1 MRNYYLTKSNGY
13 ITMRYKFIS
22 NIYILCIDGGKK
34 MKKRKIIF
42 IIVPFLVIIFGV
54 AGVSLYNSRLVTPA
68 EFEKNINTILQKS
81 IGKNNNISGIQMLVS
96 YKNGY
101 IDKSFAVGKKGDEIL
116 TVDNP
121 FHSASIGKTFF
132 STLIYILAERG
143 ELSLQNKIVD
153 YFDPGFLDGLFVFE
167 GIDYQEDV
175 TIEHLITHMSGVA
188 DCFEGTAKEGQPMKE
203 LVLSLPD
210 KKWTQQELIDFSRF
224 NQKAAGKTVEKFL
237 YSDTGYALLGLIIED
252 ITGKSFHEVLHEEI
266 FEPLGMNDS
275 YSMFYSRAKNQPQ
288 KSIAT
293 IWFEGIN
300 VTNYNSLS
308 VGLADGGIVTTLSD
322 LKIFIKTLFNDKIIS
337 ADSLSRMRT
346 YNNEFIRGI
355 HYGQGIMQLRFREF
369 FFMLKNMPTMEGHM
383 GSIGT
388 YMLYNPEKDIC
399 VIANYGSSDYTEK
412 SVTDLISV
420 MRLLDRIKE

>member
-1 MRNYYLTKSNGY
+1 MVLIFSVAAVFLYYNGKT
-13 ITMRYKFIS
+13 IK
-22 NIYILCIDGGKK
+22 
-34 MKKRKIIF
+34 
-42 IIVPFLVIIFGV
+42 
-54 AGVSLYNSRLVTPA
+54 PA
-68 EFEKNINTILQKS
+68 EFEKNINAILQKS
-81 IGKNNNISGIQMLVS
+81 ISKNDNISGIQMLVS
-96 YKNGY
+96 FKNGY

-175 TIEHLITHMSGVA
+175 TIEHLITHTSGVA
-188 DCFEGTAKEGQPMKE
+188 DCFEGDVIEGQTMKE
-203 LVLSLPD
+203 LLLSSPD

-224 NQKAAGKTVEKFL
+224 NQKAAGKPGEKFL
-237 YSDTGYALLGLIIED
+237 YSDTGYTLLGLIIED

-266 FEPLGMNDS
+266 FEPLEMNDS
-275 YSMFYSRAKNQPQ
+275 YSMFYSKAKNQPQ

-293 IWFEGIN
+293 IWFEGVN
-300 VTNYNSLS
+300 VTDYNGLS

-322 LKIFIKTLFNDKIIS
+322 LQIFIKALFNDKIIS
-337 ADSLSRMRT
+337 ADSLSKMRT

-355 HYGQGIMQLRFREF
+355 HYGQGMMQLQFGEF
-369 FFMLKNMPTMEGHM
+369 MFLLKNMPTMEGHM
-383 GSIGT
+383 GSLGT

-399 VIANYGSSDYTEK
+399 IIANYGSSDYTEK
-412 SVTDLISV
+412 SIRDLINV